1 MSKRGY
7 TWCMDSRI
15 LGRSGLKV
23 GALGLGCWAIGG
35 AFWDKGG
42 YMGYG
47 SVDDAESRRAL
58 ACALELGINFFDVA
72 GVYGCGHAETLL
84 GQALRQHPDALVAAK
99 FGYTFDEQQRQV
111 TGTDISAA
119 GIKHALE
126 QSLKRL
132 GREHIDIYQL
142 HLFDLPLETAFEV
155 ADVLEGLVQ
164 QGLIR
169 HYSWCCEDP
178 EKLSKFAQNT
188 RASVVPILLNLFEGN
203 RALPELCAGLGL
215 GVMVRRP
222 LGMGLLTGKIQAGHR
237 FDPTDMRLRFG
248 WNLVQGK
255 QAKQLKVLEALCECL
270 TTGGR
275 TLAQGAL
282 AWLWAIHPSLV
293 PIPGFKTVA
302 QVQENV
308 GAMRFGALSA
318 ATMLEIEAVLQTA
331 ANA

>member
-1 MSKRGY
+1 
-7 TWCMDSRI
+7 MDSRV
-15 LGRSGLKV
+15 LGRSELKV

-47 SVDDAESRRAL
+47 LVDDAESRRAL
-58 ACALELGINFFDVA
+58 ECALEMGIDFFDVA
-72 GVYGCGHAETLL
+72 GVYGCGHAERLL
-84 GQALRQHPDALVAAK
+84 GQAIGRHPNVVVAAK
-99 FGYTFDEQQRQV
+99 FGYTFDQEQRQV

-119 GIKHALE
+119 GIKHALS

-142 HLFDLPLETAFEV
+142 HLFDISLETALEV
-155 ADVLEGLVQ
+155 AEVLEGLVR
-164 QGLIR
+164 QGWIR
-169 HYSWCCEDP
+169 HYAWCCENP
-178 EKLSKFAQNT
+178 EKLTTFAQNT
-188 RASVVPILLNLFEGN
+188 HASVVPILLNLLEGN
-203 RALPELCAGLGL
+203 PSLPALCAGLGL

-222 LGMGLLTGKIQAGHR
+222 LGMGLLTGKIQPGHR

-248 WNLVQGK
+248 WDLVQGK
-255 QAKQLKVLEALCECL
+255 QAKHLKTLEALRECL

-282 AWLWAIHPSLV
+282 GWLWAIHPNLV

-308 GAMRFGALSA
+308 GAMRFGALPIE
-318 ATMLEIEAVLQTA
+318 TMLEIEAVIQAA
-331 ANA
+331 ANT